1 MLCTIAISTLLL
13 ATVTPKRG
21 IHIFAILLR
30 RELARASHTIK
41 SHGGL
46 LIGVPENRTALSAK
60 PKNCSKST
68 RPSSVGRAGSG
79 NETTNFLGEC

>member
-1 MLCTIAISTLLL
+1 M
-13 ATVTPKRG
+13 
-21 IHIFAILLR
+21 
-30 RELARASHTIK
+30 IK

-68 RPSSVGRAGSG
+68 RPSSVRRAGSG
-79 NETTNFLGEC
+79 DETRGQGTDAMEAWGTG